1 MHVVLNIIQD
11 WSKLFDNGKL
21 LKNIFGLHSL
31 GIHTPIGSISK
42 TLALQAIYICQIK
55 SFNKK
60 LLNLIVISSH
70 LQYF

>member
-1 MHVVLNIIQD
+1 MQVIPNIIQD
-11 WSKLFDNGKL
+11 WSKLFGNRKL
-21 LKNIFGLHSL
+21 LENIFGLHFL
-31 GIHTPIGSISK
+31 GIHTHIGSTSK
-42 TLALQAIYICQIK
+42 TLALQAIYIYQIK